1 MKRVIT
7 TAAITLFFLLSIAN
21 IAFADDDNS
30 LPRYI
35 VQSGDSLGVIALQFG
50 VSVDDLIKANS
61 LADANAITAGDALI
75 IPGLEGIS
83 GILTE
88 EVAGLGQN
96 IRTLVIQNNIS
107 AENLI
112 KLNHLSSPSGFYAG
126 AGVIV
131 PQQEDKNV
139 LPVGRMEQNQSIL
152 NIAIKSNQNPY
163 LLKLMNKSATDWE
176 IIPGDELFIHS
187 ELPLEEN
194 APVEADQLKNDIN
207 IAPLPLIQGQTG
219 ILKIH
224 AADASKISGNIAGTP
239 LHFIQTDEH
248 TALAIFGVYAMQ
260 EPGLVEFSL
269 DIDESSGFPLHLSQ
283 MLMVLSGNYGKD
295 APFVVDP
302 SKIDPAVTEPEAK
315 KLKQITSVISPT
327 RYWNGNFQYPV
338 DEPCI
343 NSLFGNRR
351 SYNGSPYTYFHSGVD
366 FGVCANNLNIYADA
380 PGVVVQTEYQEI
392 CGNSLVIDHG
402 WGIFTR
408 FCHLESFAVAPG
420 DTVQTGQIVGQ
431 IGNTGRS
438 TGPHLHWEILVH
450 TVNVNPFTWID
461 NDYLK

>member
-1 MKRVIT
+1 MKRVIIAT
-7 TAAITLFFLLSIAN
+7 VVAITVLLSLIN
-21 IAFADDDNS
+21 LAFADDSND

-61 LADANAITAGDALI
+61 LADANAIKAGDELI

-83 GILTE
+83 GILVE
-88 EVAGLGQN
+88 KVAGVGQN
-96 IRTLVIQNNIS
+96 LRALVIQNNLS

-131 PQQEDKNV
+131 PQREENNIV
-139 LPVGRMEQNQSIL
+139 PIGRLKHNQSVL
-152 NIAIKSNQNPY
+152 TVAIKNNQNPC
-163 LLKLMNKSATDWE
+163 LLKLSNELETDWG

-187 ELPLEEN
+187 DTALETSSSDETAWQEN
-194 APVEADQLKNDIN
+194 KIS
-207 IAPLPLIQGQTG
+207 ISPLPLVQGQTG
-219 ILKIH
+219 LLKIA
-224 AADASKISGNIAGTP
+224 AADASKVSGKIAGNS
-239 LHFIQTDEH
+239 LFFMQTDEH
-248 TALAIFGVYAMQ
+248 TASAIFGISAMQ
-260 EPGLVEFSL
+260 DPGLVEFSL
-269 DIDESSGFPLHLSQ
+269 DVDESTGNPLHLSQ
-283 MLMVLSGNYGKD
+283 MLIVSSGNYGKD

-302 SKIDPAVTEPEAK
+302 LKIDPEIIGPEEE
-315 KLKQITSVISPT
+315 KLKEITSVITPT
-327 RYWNGNFQYPV
+327 RYWSENFTYPI

-351 SYNGSPYTYFHSGVD
+351 SYNGSAYTYFHTGVD

-380 PGVVVQTEYQEI
+380 PGVVVLTEYQEV
-392 CGNSLVIDHG
+392 CGNALVIDHG

-408 FCHLESFAVAPG
+408 FCHLESFAVAQG
-420 DTVQTGQIVGQ
+420 DTIQTGQIVGQ

-450 TVNVNPFTWID
+450 SIQVNPFSWIE
-461 NDYLK
+461 NDFLQ